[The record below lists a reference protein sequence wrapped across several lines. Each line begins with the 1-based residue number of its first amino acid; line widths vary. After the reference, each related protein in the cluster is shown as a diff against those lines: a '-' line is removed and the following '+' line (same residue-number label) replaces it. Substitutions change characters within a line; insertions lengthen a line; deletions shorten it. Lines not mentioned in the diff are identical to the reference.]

1 MTHKTSSSD
10 AINVFYSRTLSTWDS
25 SALSIVSLLIIPSSI
40 HKFRPGL
47 GKGVKKYSGTFCRIL
62 LWSQV
67 FSSLSTYYSLPWS
80 VTHHPALQFAY
91 FFFKDLFFQG
101 MNYPSRPTSN
111 NHSSSSSSTSFQF
124 LAGPSTSSSN
134 MPTRTSPRIKSY
146 STSSS
151 TGKKMYE
158 EEISSEGSNFD
169 IGSSSRKSSSTVPS
183 FVDKN
188 SQEYKEKRE
197 RNNNAVKA
205 SRERFAKKFEKV
217 TKDVQVLER
226 EKKDLKVK
234 VRDVKTSYNT
244 LKDLYETSFG
254 PMDEYMEKSLFQ

>member
-1 MTHKTSSSD
+1 MTH
-10 AINVFYSRTLSTWDS
+10 F
-25 SALSIVSLLIIPSSI
+25 P
-40 HKFRPGL
+40 RP
-47 GKGVKKYSGTFCRIL
+47 I
-62 LWSQV
+62 
-67 FSSLSTYYSLPWS
+67 
-80 VTHHPALQFAY
+80 
-91 FFFKDLFFQG
+91 FFFKDLLFLLRG
-101 MNYPSRPTSN
+101 MNDPSRPLN
-111 NHSSSSSSTSFQF
+111 PSSSHFF
-124 LAGPSTSSSN
+124 PGPSTSAAS
-134 MPTRTSPRIKSY
+134 MPTRTSSRIKSL

-158 EEISSEGSNFD
+158 DEMSSEGSNFD
-169 IGSSSRKSSSTVPS
+169 LPSSRKLSTVS

-217 TKDVQVLER
+217 TKDVQRLEK

-234 VRDVKTSYNT
+234 VRDVRTSYNT

-254 PMDEYMEKSLFQ
+254 PMDPYTAQSLFH